1 MTLRLLIADDDPV
14 SRLRLQRT
22 LAGWGYDVQ
31 VAADGLAAWE
41 LLRHQPPGQS
51 LIAILDWQMPGLD
64 GLGLAARIKAD
75 PDARFTYVIV
85 LTSKSGTDDIVTA
98 MNAGA
103 DDFVAKPFHPDEL
116 KVRVRAGA
124 RIVELQAELREQA
137 SHDELTTALTR
148 RWVMELLDREIVR
161 ARRDA
166 HPLAVAMVDIDL
178 FKRVNDTHGHPAC
191 DDVIRQ
197 VSARLLGAMRGSDLL
212 GRYGGEE
219 FIVVLP
225 DCDAAGA
232 KDVAN
237 RMREAVCASPIR
249 VGQGVALDMAVS
261 IGFAAASPDDLAEA
275 TRDALVASA
284 DRALY
289 RAKANG
295 RNRVERAD
303 D

>member
-1 MTLRLLIADDDPV
+1 MTPRLLIADDDPV

-22 LAGWGYDVQ
+22 LAGWGYDVL
-31 VAADGLAAWE
+31 VAPDGLAAWE
-41 LLRHQPPGQS
+41 LVRQQPPGQT

-64 GLGLAARIKAD
+64 GLALTARIKAD
-75 PDARFTYVIV
+75 PDARFHYVIV
-85 LTSKSGTDDIVTA
+85 LTSKSGTDDTVTA

-148 RWVMELLDREIVR
+148 RWVMKLLDRELVR
-161 ARRDA
+161 ARRDGR
-166 HPLAVAMVDIDL
+166 PLALAMVDIDL
-178 FKRVNDTHGHPAC
+178 FKRVNDAHGHLAG

-197 VSARLLGAMRGSDLL
+197 VSARLLGAMRASDLL

-219 FIVVLP
+219 FVVVLP

-232 KDVAN
+232 ADVAN
-237 RMREAVCASPIR
+237 RMREAVCAGPIR
-249 VGQGVALDMAVS
+249 VGHGISLDISVS
-261 IGFAAASPDDLAEA
+261 IGLAAATVEDLASA
-275 TRDALVASA
+275 TRDTLVAAA

-289 RAKANG
+289 RAKAGG